1 MNKLA
6 LSTTA
11 ALIFA
16 TGSAVAVDKS
26 AGGTLHFSGAV
37 TDATCTINGGSS
49 ANLSIILE
57 PISVTQA
64 GQKEGLIDHGKKSFS
79 LEFSNCQSNAASFD
93 PATSMLKIQFSSSHT
108 ISNDAKYLINQ
119 EVNANGKPKNVG
131 IAIVKHA
138 DENTPIM
145 LNKAFD
151 TGIKG
156 STPTTELVDFYAKY
170 YKVGTADADPGK
182 VVTMVTYHVT
192 YL

>member
-16 TGSAVAVDKS
+16 TGSAVAANEA
-26 AGGTLHFSGAV
+26 AGGILHFSGAV
-37 TDATCTINGGSS
+37 TDATCTINSGAS

-64 GQKEGLIDHGKKSFS
+64 GQKEGLIDYGKKAFS
-79 LEFSNCQSNAASFD
+79 LEFSNCQSKAVGFD

-108 ISNDAKYLINQ
+108 ISNDAKYLVNQ
-119 EVNANGKPKNVG
+119 ELNANGKPKNVG
-131 IAIVKHA
+131 IAIVKHTE
-138 DENTPIM
+138 ENNPIM

-156 STPTTELVDFYAKY
+156 SETTPEIVDFYAKY
-170 YKVGTADADPGK
+170 YKVGTDAAEPGK

>member
-16 TGSAVAVDKS
+16 TGSAVAANDT

-37 TDATCTINGGSS
+37 TDATCTINGGAS

-64 GQKEGLIDHGKKSFS
+64 GQKEGLIDFGKKAFS
-79 LEFSNCQSNAASFD
+79 LEFSNCQSKAVGFD

-108 ISNDAKYLINQ
+108 ISNDAKYLVNQ
-119 EVNANGKPKNVG
+119 ELNANGKPKNVG

-138 DENTPIM
+138 EENNPIM

-156 STPTTELVDFYAKY
+156 SETIPEVVDFYAKY
-170 YKVGTADADPGK
+170 YKVGAGDADHGK

>member
-11 ALIFA
+11 ALIFTA
-16 TGSAVAVDKS
+16 GSAVAADNA

-37 TDATCTINGGSS
+37 TDATCTINGGASTS
-49 ANLSIILE
+49 LSIILE

-64 GQKEGLIDHGKKSFS
+64 GQKEGLIDFGKKAFTM
-79 LEFSNCQSNAASFD
+79 EFSNCQSKAVGFD
-93 PATSMLKIQFSSSHT
+93 PSTSMLKIQFSSSHT
-108 ISNDAKYLINQ
+108 IANDGKYLMNQ
-119 EVNANGKPKNVG
+119 ELNANGKPKNVG
-131 IAIVKHA
+131 IALVKHA
-138 DENTPIM
+138 EEHTPIM

-156 STPTTELVDFYAKY
+156 SGAVPETVDFYAKY
-170 YKVGTADADPGK
+170 YKIGTAEADLGK

-192 YL
+192 YM